1 MTHYA
6 KIEDG
11 IVTQVIVA
19 EQDFIDRVAV
29 GQWVQTSY
37 NTRGGIHYAP
47 NSDTPDGV
55 IALRMNYASIGG
67 TYDSAR
73 DAFIPATPYNSWLL
87 DESTCTW
94 EAPIPIPDDDGFP
107 PERSYYWDES
117 VYQGDN
123 SKGWVVPED

>member
-1 MTHYA
+1 MAHYA

-19 EQDFIDRVAV
+19 EQDFIDLGRLP
-29 GQWVQTSY
+29 GQWLQTSY

-47 NSDTPDGV
+47 NSEEPDGG
-55 IALRMNYASIGG
+55 IALRMNYASPGYA
-67 TYDSAR
+67 YDSNL
-73 DAFIPATPYNSWLL
+73 DAFIPIKPYDSWLL

-107 PERSYYWDES
+107 PNRSYYWDES
-117 VYQGDN
+117 IQN
-123 SKGWVVPED
+123 WVVPED

>member
-11 IVTQVIVA
+11 VVTQVIVA
-19 EQDFIDRVAV
+19 EQDFIDRIG
-29 GQWVQTSY
+29 GQWVQTSF

-47 NSDTPDGV
+47 NSNTPDEG

-67 TYDSAR
+67 TYDSDR
-73 DAFIPATPYNSWLL
+73 DAFIPIKPYNSWLL

-94 EAPIPIPDDDGFP
+94 EAPIPIPDDDGLP

-123 SKGWVVPED
+123 SKGWVVPEN

>member
-11 IVTQVIVA
+11 VVTQVIVA
-19 EQDFIDRVAV
+19 EQDFIDRIG
-29 GQWVQTSY
+29 GQWLQTSF

-47 NSDTPDGV
+47 NSDRPDEG

-67 TYDSAR
+67 AYDSDR
-73 DAFIPATPYNSWLL
+73 DAFIPIKPYASWLL

-94 EAPIPIPDDDGFP
+94 EAPIPIPDDDGHP
-107 PERSYYWDES
+107 PERSYYWDENT
-117 VYQGDN
+117 QN
-123 SKGWVVPED
+123 WVVPED